1 MTETKETRML
11 ISMMKMSTMMIISM
25 KKDHKKRKQTV
36 GQKVL
41 KRGRRASLVK
51 KDEKLISFLKTRQKK
66 AMILT
71 MDMDTV
77 RDLMCEA
84 FRMLTTMIRIY
95 KEKIKD
101 LDLRNSMKCLSS
113 IKKSI
118 FRKSKD
124 KLWETEE

>member
-1 MTETKETRML
+1 ML
-11 ISMMKMSTMMIISM
+11 ISMMKMSTTMIMST
-25 KKDHKKRKQTV
+25 KKDHEKRKRTI

-41 KRGRRASLVK
+41 KRGRKASLVK
-51 KDEKLISFLKTRQKK
+51 KEEKLISFSKTRRKK

-71 MDMDTV
+71 MDTDTV
-77 RDLMCEA
+77 KDLMCEA

-95 KEKIKD
+95 KEKTKD
-101 LDLRNSMKCLSS
+101 LDPRNSMKCLSS

-118 FRKSKD
+118 FRKNKD

>member
-1 MTETKETRML
+1 
-11 ISMMKMSTMMIISM
+11 
-25 KKDHKKRKQTV
+25 
-36 GQKVL
+36 
-41 KRGRRASLVK
+41 LVK

-118 FRKSKD
+118 FRKNKD

>member
-1 MTETKETRML
+1 MTQTKETRML
-11 ISMMKMSTMMIISM
+11 ISMMKMSTTMIMSI
-25 KKDHKKRKQTV
+25 KKDHEKRKRTI

-41 KRGRRASLVK
+41 KRGRKASLVK
-51 KDEKLISFLKTRQKK
+51 KEEKLISFSKTRRKK

-71 MDMDTV
+71 MDTDTV
-77 RDLMCEA
+77 KDLMCEA

-95 KEKIKD
+95 KEKTKD

-118 FRKSKD
+118 FRKNKD